1 MGILRKIF
9 NKQPKPDGSA
19 VGERDADSAVA
30 PGGET
35 AEAPRYSDAAQDA
48 AGEETIVTHRDR
60 YAGVQPLAV
69 GVASHVGL
77 VRQRNEDSALV
88 TTSLAVGDSVM
99 RPFGVFIMA
108 DGMGGHSDGEM
119 ASQLA
124 SRIVAREVVKQ
135 VYTPSLGI
143 DSSEPGKPI
152 QDILQESVRQANW
165 QVNTQNP
172 ESGTTLTVA
181 LVVSGRLYVAH
192 VGDSRAYLLHDAGAR
207 VEQLTLDH
215 SFVQRLEDA
224 GQITAEEAAVHPQR
238 NILYRAI
245 GQGDKLEVDTFSRPL
260 TPPCSLLL
268 CSDGLW
274 GVVPP
279 ETISKM
285 VGSAMSPQQACDQLV
300 DAALNGGGP
309 DNITV
314 IIARFE

>member
-1 MGILRKIF
+1 VGILRKIF

-19 VGERDADSAVA
+19 VGEPDGDSATA
-30 PGGET
+30 PDGGA
-35 AEAPRYSDAAQDA
+35 AEAPSYSDAPQDT
-48 AGEETIVTHRDR
+48 AGEETLVTRRDR
-60 YAGVQPLAV
+60 YASVQPLTV

-99 RPFGVFIMA
+99 PPFGVFIVA

-124 SRIVAREVVKQ
+124 SRIVAREVVRQ

-152 QDILQESVRQANW
+152 QDILEESVRQANW

-172 ESGTTLTVA
+172 ESGTTLTAA

-192 VGDSRAYLLHDAGAR
+192 VGDSRAYLRHDAGAR

-260 TPPCSLLL
+260 SPPCWLLL

-274 GVVPP
+274 GVVPL
-279 ETISKM
+279 ETISEI
-285 VGSAMSPQQACDQLV
+285 VGSTKSPQQACDQLV
-300 DAALNGGGP
+300 NAALDGGAP

-314 IIARFE
+314 IMAQFE

>member
-9 NKQPKPDGSA
+9 NKQPKPDGSGA
-19 VGERDADSAVA
+19 GEREADSATA

-35 AEAPRYSDAAQDA
+35 AEAPRYSDATQDT
-48 AGEETIVTHRDR
+48 AGEETLITHRHR
-60 YAGVQPLAV
+60 YADVQPLTV

-99 RPFGVFIMA
+99 PAFGVFIVA
-108 DGMGGHSDGEM
+108 DGMGGHSDGEI

-152 QDILQESVRQANW
+152 QDILEESVRQANW

-172 ESGTTLTVA
+172 ESGTTLTAA

-215 SFVQRLEDA
+215 SFVQRLEDT

-245 GQGDKLEVDTFSRPL
+245 GQGDQLEVDTFSRPL

-279 ETISKM
+279 ETISEI
-285 VGSAMSPQQACDQLV
+285 VGSAKSPQQACDQLV
-300 DAALNGGGP
+300 NAALDGGGP

-314 IIARFE
+314 IMAQFE

>member
-9 NKQPKPDGSA
+9 KTPLKPDRSA
-19 VGERDADSAVA
+19 AEEREADAAPA

-35 AEAPRYSDAAQDA
+35 AKAPRYSDAALET
-48 AGEETIVTHRDR
+48 AGEETLVTRRDR
-60 YAGVQPLAV
+60 YAGVHPLAV

-77 VRQRNEDSALV
+77 VRKRNEDSALV
-88 TTSLAVGDSVM
+88 ATSLAVGDSVM
-99 RPFGVFIMA
+99 PPFGVMIVA

-124 SRIVAREVVKQ
+124 SRIVASEVMRQ

-165 QVNTQNP
+165 QVNSQNP
-172 ESGTTLTVA
+172 ESGTTLTAA
-181 LVVSGRLYVAH
+181 LVVSGRLYVGH
-192 VGDSRAYLLHDAGAR
+192 VGDSRAYLLHDSGAR
-207 VEQLTLDH
+207 IELLTHDH
-215 SFVQRLEDA
+215 SFVQRLEDT

-245 GQGDKLEVDTFSRPL
+245 GQGDNLEVDTFSRPL
-260 TPPCSLLL
+260 ATPSWLLL

-274 GVVPP
+274 GVVPA
-279 ETISKM
+279 EMISEI
-285 VGSAMSPQQACDQLV
+285 VGSAESPQQACDRLV
-300 DAALNGGGP
+300 NAALDGGGP
-309 DNITV
+309 DNIT
-314 IIARFE
+314 IILAQFE

>member
-9 NKQPKPDGSA
+9 KRQPKPDGPG
-19 VGERDADSAVA
+19 VGEREADSATV
-30 PGGET
+30 PVGET

-48 AGEETIVTHRDR
+48 AGEETLVTRSER
-60 YAGVQPLAV
+60 YAGVHPLAV

-99 RPFGVFIMA
+99 PPFGVLIVA

-124 SRIVAREVVKQ
+124 SRIVAREVMSQ
-135 VYTPSLGI
+135 VYAPSLGI

-165 QVNTQNP
+165 QVNTRNP
-172 ESGTTLTVA
+172 ESGTTLTAA

-207 VEQLTLDH
+207 VELLTLDH
-215 SFVQRLEDA
+215 SFVQRLEDT

-245 GQGDKLEVDTFSRPL
+245 GQGDNLEVDTFSRPL
-260 TPPCSLLL
+260 APPCWLLL

-274 GVVPP
+274 GVVPA
-279 ETISKM
+279 ETISEIA
-285 VGSAMSPQQACDQLV
+285 GSAKSPQQACDQLV
-300 DAALNGGGP
+300 NAALNGGGP

-314 IIARFE
+314 IMAQFE